1 MLDIKQALRDKREEV
16 ARLRRLLSDLRKA
29 EEELDILE
37 KAYQLLGGETN
48 ENSDRTLSLDIG
60 KNQNNITI
68 ADASER
74 VLDIHGGPMNVKDI
88 HSQIREQYG
97 INTTRATVMSGI
109 SRDMKIRKRFV
120 KTMPGTFGL
129 SKWKD
134 KKEETE
140 GVVIEAKMG
149 RE

>member
-1 MLDIKQALRDKREEV
+1 MQDIKQALQNKREEV

-29 EEELDILE
+29 EDELTILE

-48 ENSDRTLSLDIG
+48 ENSDSTLSLDIV
-60 KNQNNITI
+60 KNQKNVTI

-74 VLDIHGGPMNVKDI
+74 VLDTHGRPMNVKDI
-88 HSQIREQYG
+88 HSQIREKYG
-97 INTTRATVMSGI
+97 INTTRAAVMSGI
-109 SRDMKIRKRFV
+109 SRDIKIRKRFV

-134 KKEETE
+134 KNEETE
-140 GVVIEAKMG
+140 GIVIEAKMG